1 MIKKITILFMFV
13 ATLFTLATGQDKK
26 AVEIDFFTRVKRIS
40 NLKVQDGN
48 IFFTISQ
55 ADKEKN
61 NYSTSLYQL
70 IDGVPARLAKDVS
83 NYFFR
88 DGGIIFQA
96 VREDKDR
103 DDLKKGELL
112 TVFQKLGYGYGE
124 ANEWLRLPFRAGH
137 IEWIDNDVFFY
148 TTQYD
153 HNFERLLKEN
163 KGNRKDA
170 LKKKED
176 NKIYHI
182 YDELPFWSNG
192 RGDVSGLRTHLYFYN
207 KGKQTLLSDTL
218 GSASS
223 PKLSPDKKTLIYTRK
238 PAYYGKQP
246 EGNRLITLDV
256 ATLKSKEWSLF
267 DRASYGEA
275 IFVNN
280 DEIVLTINRSLE
292 RNRIENSGIYRL
304 NIKTGKLT
312 EIYDSKIYAIGN
324 SIGTDIGGG
333 RAEVT
338 FDDKGIRFVTTD
350 VDYAPLVHLA
360 YKDAKI
366 TPLVKGRITVSEYQA
381 YKDGFLAVAFVEQ
394 QGAEIYFIDKNG
406 EASPLTAINKPVFDE
421 YNIVKPVEIRFTNE
435 SGIELRGYVL
445 PPASYEKGKKY
456 PAILDIHGGPKTA
469 YGTVFFHEMQYW
481 ANRGY
486 AVFFTNPT
494 GSSGRGSE
502 FSDIRGK
509 VGAIDYRDLMAFTDA
524 VLKQTDFIDENRL
537 GVTGGSYGGLM
548 TNWIIGQTDRFKA
561 AASQRSISSWLSFSN
576 TSDIGYSFTY
586 NYWGTDIWKNAQLLW
601 DYSPLKYA
609 DKVKTPTLFIHSE
622 QDYRCWLVEGLQ
634 LYYALQYFEIP
645 SRIVIFDN
653 ENHELSR
660 SGKPVN
666 RIKRLSEITEW
677 FDKYLN

>member
-1 MIKKITILFMFV
+1 MIKKFTILFLFV
-13 ATLFTLATGQDKK
+13 IMSFISATGQDKK

-48 IFFTISQ
+48 IFFTITQ
-55 ADKEKN
+55 ANRESN

-70 IDGVPARLAKDVS
+70 IDSKPVRLAKDVS

-103 DDLKKGELL
+103 EDIRKGEQL
-112 TVFQKLGYGYGE
+112 TVFQKLSQGFGE
-124 ANEWLRLPFRAGH
+124 ADEWLRLPFRAGN
-137 IEWIDNDVFFY
+137 IEWIENDVFFY

-153 HNFERLLKEN
+153 HNFEQLLKES

-170 LKKKED
+170 LKKKDE

-207 KGKQTLLSDTL
+207 KGESKLLSDTL
-218 GSASS
+218 ESASS
-223 PKLSPDKKTLIYTRK
+223 LKLSPDKKTLVYTKR

-246 EGNRLITLDV
+246 EGNILVTLNV
-256 ATLKSKEWSLF
+256 ATLQSKEWNLF
-267 DRASYGEA
+267 EKASYGGA
-275 IFVNN
+275 IFLNN
-280 DEIVLTINRSLE
+280 NEIVLTINRSAE
-292 RNRIENSGIYRL
+292 HGRIENSGIYRL
-304 NIKTGKLT
+304 NIQTGKLT
-312 EIYDSKIYAIGN
+312 EIYSGSPYGIGN

-333 RAEVT
+333 RAEIT
-338 FDDKGIRFVTTD
+338 FDEKGLRFVTTD

-360 YKDAKI
+360 FNDAKI
-366 TPLVKGRITVSEYQA
+366 THLSKGRATITEYQPWR
-381 YKDGFLAVAFVEQ
+381 DGFLAVAFVEQ
-394 QGAEIYFIDKNG
+394 QGSEIYFIDKNG
-406 EASPLTAINKPVFDE
+406 DISPLTEINKPVFDE
-421 YNIVKPVEIRFTNE
+421 YNIAKPVEVKFTNE
-435 SGIELRGYVL
+435 SGVELRGYVL
-445 PPASYEKGKKY
+445 PPAGYVKGAKY

-481 ANRGY
+481 ANQGY

-509 VGAIDYRDLMAFTDA
+509 VGGIDYRDLMAFTDA
-524 VLKQTDFIDENRL
+524 VLKQVDFIDETRL
-537 GVTGGSYGGLM
+537 GLTGGSYGGLM

-561 AASQRSISSWLSFSN
+561 AASQRGISSWLSFSN

-601 DYSPLKYA
+601 DYSPLKHA

-634 LYYALQYFEIP
+634 MYYALQYFQTP

-660 SGKPVN
+660 SGKPLN

-677 FDKYLN
+677 FDKYLK